1 MTAYMCRSE
10 KIDGTGNMLGRYG
23 WWGFWGELDFK
34 NVEAVKEIDEERLA
48 YQEAYDLG
56 FRAVSEVWE

>member
-1 MTAYMCRSE
+1 
-10 KIDGTGNMLGRYG
+10 MLGRYG